1 MATLHE
7 TLPREL
13 DGAGPQPGRDLW
25 LLPGSQLHDV
35 HKEPVGNFAGRVY
48 PDDPVG
54 TFGNLRHP
62 RREGTGTYRGDA
74 DRQREGSFADR
85 VSVEHFPHAA

>member
-1 MATLHE
+1 MATLYE
-7 TLPREL
+7 TQPNEL
-13 DGAGPQPGRDLW
+13 NSGAPEQGRDLW
-25 LLPGSQLHDV
+25 LPSGFQLHDV
-35 HKEPVGNFAGRVY
+35 HMEPVGNFAGRVY

-54 TFGNLRHP
+54 TFGNVRHP

-85 VSVEHFPHAA
+85 TFPHAA